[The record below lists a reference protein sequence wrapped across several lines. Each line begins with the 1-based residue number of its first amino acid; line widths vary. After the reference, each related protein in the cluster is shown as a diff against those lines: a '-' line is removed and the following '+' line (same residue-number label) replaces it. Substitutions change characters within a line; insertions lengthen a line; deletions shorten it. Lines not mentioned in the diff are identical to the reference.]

1 MSFDHPRETDAWPA
15 TVATTDPAHARL
27 ATLAAQLRS
36 RHLSTSLTRN
46 GLIVRNTEAP
56 GCCEDNPVLSDTI
69 TCRPFDR
76 DGGHLW
82 FFTSSGDPIIEADR
96 ITDAAM
102 RIKNSLTPEQQVK
115 R

>member
-1 MSFDHPRETDAWPA
+1 MSIDRPSETDARPA

-27 ATLAAQLRS
+27 ATLAAQLRGQ
-36 RHLSTSLTRN
+36 HLSTSLRRN
-46 GLIVRNTEAP
+46 GLTVRNIEAP

-96 ITDAAM
+96 IADAVV
-102 RIKNSLTPEQQVK
+102 RIKDSLTPKQQAD